1 MPGKLPAK
9 VMVAPNSPRLRA
21 QASTQPA
28 STPGRASGSVTRRN
42 VVQRSAPRVAATTSN
57 RSPAV
62 RSAPSTLST
71 KNGSET
77 NVCASTTAVV
87 V

>member
-1 MPGKLPAK
+1 
-9 VMVAPNSPRLRA
+9 
-21 QASTQPA
+21 
-28 STPGRASGSVTRRN
+28 
-42 VVQRSAPRVAATTSN
+42 VAATTSN